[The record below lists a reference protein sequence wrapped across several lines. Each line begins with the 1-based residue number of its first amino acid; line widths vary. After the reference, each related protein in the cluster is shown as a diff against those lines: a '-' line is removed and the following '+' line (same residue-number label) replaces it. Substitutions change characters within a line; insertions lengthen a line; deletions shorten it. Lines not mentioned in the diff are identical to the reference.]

1 MEYAKIE
8 QNVDDLLQLSGIEND
23 GLVVRQTLHHML
35 MCVKLYETLD
45 AEKRE
50 RVAKWRKHFQ
60 FLIAIRFNLKERKR
74 RKEKKNSPSYS
85 PNKEKPQEAKGEN
98 TTPTVCDADSGFD
111 EDLLKRFR
119 AFEAKC
125 EKYVGKYGRD
135 IIDNF
140 VRYWT
145 MPNQETGKMQFEEKT
160 YWRLSSMLES
170 WSSKSYTKN
179 DAAAE
184 KDMTTKLC
192 KKLQYHFE
200 TKFSLKE
207 RKRKAK
213 KENFPPNPLIKEKQ
227 TKEIEENNTHTV
239 CDADSGFDEELLK
252 RYEVFAKKCEKY
264 VGKYGREMIDN
275 FVRYWTL
282 PNQATGKMKFEEE
295 TYWRLSSKLE
305 SWKNSSFTKN
315 DAAASMRLSKTRGK
329 RQKEGDEEQKSKEL
343 AAQREEANAR
353 LEEQIEQSKAGAVTR
368 EEWLAMKAAR

>member
-1 MEYAKIE
+1 MEYTKIE

-35 MCVKLYETLD
+35 MCVKLSETLD

-111 EDLLKRFR
+111 EDLLKRLR

-135 IIDNF
+135 MIDNF

-179 DAAAE
+179 DAAA
-184 KDMTTKLC
+184 
-192 KKLQYHFE
+192 
-200 TKFSLKE
+200 
-207 RKRKAK
+207 
-213 KENFPPNPLIKEKQ
+213 
-227 TKEIEENNTHTV
+227 
-239 CDADSGFDEELLK
+239 
-252 RYEVFAKKCEKY
+252 
-264 VGKYGREMIDN
+264 
-275 FVRYWTL
+275 
-282 PNQATGKMKFEEE
+282 
-295 TYWRLSSKLE
+295 
-305 SWKNSSFTKN
+305 
-315 DAAASMRLSKTRGK
+315 SMRLTKAQQK
-329 RQKEGDEEQKSKEL
+329 KQKEGNEEQKSKEL

-368 EEWLAMKAAR
+368 EEWLAMKAERERNNEGNDADKAG

>member
-60 FLIAIRFNLKERKR
+60 FLISIRFNLKERKR

-85 PNKEKPQEAKGEN
+85 PNKEKSQEAKGEN

-111 EDLLKRFR
+111 EELLKRSEVFKK
-119 AFEAKC
+119 KC

-135 IIDNF
+135 MIDNF

-170 WSSKSYTKN
+170 WNNKSY
-179 DAAAE
+179 
-184 KDMTTKLC
+184 
-192 KKLQYHFE
+192 
-200 TKFSLKE
+200 
-207 RKRKAK
+207 
-213 KENFPPNPLIKEKQ
+213 
-227 TKEIEENNTHTV
+227 
-239 CDADSGFDEELLK
+239 
-252 RYEVFAKKCEKY
+252 
-264 VGKYGREMIDN
+264 
-275 FVRYWTL
+275 
-282 PNQATGKMKFEEE
+282 
-295 TYWRLSSKLE
+295 
-305 SWKNSSFTKN
+305 TKN
-315 DAAASMRLSKTRGK
+315 DAAASMRLTKAQK
-329 RQKEGDEEQKSKEL
+329 KKQKEGDEAQKSKEL

-353 LEEQIEQSKAGAVTR
+353 REQEQEAAKAGAVTADEQIARNPDGILARLRR
-368 EEWLAMKAAR
+368 EREAKENAKKTTD

>member
-60 FLIAIRFNLKERKR
+60 FLISIRFNLKERKR

-85 PNKEKPQEAKGEN
+85 PNKEKAVEEKVEN

-111 EDLLKRFR
+111 EDLLKRYEVFKK
-119 AFEAKC
+119 KC
-125 EKYVGKYGRD
+125 EKYVGKYGREM
-135 IIDNF
+135 IDNF

-179 DAAAE
+179 DAAA
-184 KDMTTKLC
+184 DLR
-192 KKLQYHFE
+192 
-200 TKFSLKE
+200 LK
-207 RKRKAK
+207 
-213 KENFPPNPLIKEKQ
+213 
-227 TKEIEENNTHTV
+227 
-239 CDADSGFDEELLK
+239 
-252 RYEVFAKKCEKY
+252 
-264 VGKYGREMIDN
+264 
-275 FVRYWTL
+275 
-282 PNQATGKMKFEEE
+282 
-295 TYWRLSSKLE
+295 
-305 SWKNSSFTKN
+305 
-315 DAAASMRLSKTRGK
+315 KTRGK
-329 RQKEGDEEQKSKEL
+329 RQKEGDEAQKSKEL

-353 LEEQIEQSKAGAVTR
+353 REAEIEQSKAGAVSY
-368 EEWLAMKAAR
+368 EEWEAMKAAREKGGSA

>member
-111 EDLLKRFR
+111 EDLLKRLR

-125 EKYVGKYGRD
+125 D
-135 IIDNF
+135 
-140 VRYWT
+140 
-145 MPNQETGKMQFEEKT
+145 
-160 YWRLSSMLES
+160 
-170 WSSKSYTKN
+170 
-179 DAAAE
+179 
-184 KDMTTKLC
+184 
-192 KKLQYHFE
+192 
-200 TKFSLKE
+200 
-207 RKRKAK
+207 
-213 KENFPPNPLIKEKQ
+213 
-227 TKEIEENNTHTV
+227 
-239 CDADSGFDEELLK
+239 
-252 RYEVFAKKCEKY
+252 KY

-329 RQKEGDEEQKSKEL
+329 QQKVSDEESRRKQL
-343 AAQREEANAR
+343 AAEREEANAR
-353 LEEQIEQSKAGAVTR
+353 LERQHAESKAGAVSR
-368 EEWLAMKAAR
+368 EEWLAMKAAREKTTD